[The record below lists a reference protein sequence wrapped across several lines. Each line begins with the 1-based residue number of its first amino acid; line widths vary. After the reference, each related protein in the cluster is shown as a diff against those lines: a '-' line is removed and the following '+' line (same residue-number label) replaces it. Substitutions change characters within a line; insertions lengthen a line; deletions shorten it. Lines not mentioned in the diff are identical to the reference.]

1 MAFTA
6 DLEVVVV
13 GYGVAGLTTALVL
26 SEAGRTVT
34 VVSDRVPQRTTS
46 AVAGALWG
54 PYVFD
59 DPRVLDWSLHSLPEL
74 TAIAADPRS
83 GVRIVQGIEASHEPA
98 EPPAWLRSVSGFAT
112 CGPSELPSGFG
123 WGWTYRA
130 PIFDMPVYLD
140 YLMSRLVASGATV
153 QLLDGPLHDLDQAL
167 DFAPVVVNCTG
178 LGARDLVGDREV
190 APSWGQL
197 VITENPGIEGF
208 FSDFPESE
216 DPTYWIAHPDHVVL
230 GGMVR
235 PGRGDLR
242 PDPEAA
248 ERIMA
253 RCAAVLPELGRA
265 RVRELRVGLRPVR
278 PRVRLE
284 RGTHHGVPVVHN
296 YGHGGSGVTLSW
308 GCARQVQSLI
318 G

>member
-1 MAFTA
+1 M
-6 DLEVVVV
+6 
-13 GYGVAGLTTALVL
+13 AGLTTALVL
-26 SEAGRTVT
+26 SEAGRAVT
-34 VVSDRVPQRTTS
+34 VVCDREPQRTTS

-59 DPRVLDWSLHSLPEL
+59 DPRVLEWSLRSLPDL

-83 GVRIVQGIEASHEPA
+83 GVRITPGIEASREPA
-98 EPPAWLRSVSGFAT
+98 RPPAWLRSVSGFAP
-112 CGPSELPSGFG
+112 CGPSELPPGFG

-130 PIFDMPVYLD
+130 PVFDMPVYLG
-140 YLMSRLVASGATV
+140 YLMGRLLATGATV
-153 QLLDGPLHDLDQAL
+153 RLLDSPLRDLDQL
-167 DFAPVVVNCTG
+167 LEIAPVVVNCAG
-178 LGARDLVGDREV
+178 LGARDLVGDRQV
-190 APSWGQL
+190 TPSWGQL

-235 PGRGDLR
+235 HGRSDLR

-248 ERIMA
+248 ERIVA
-253 RCAAVLPELGRA
+253 RCAAVLPALGHA
-265 RVRELRVGLRPVR
+265 EVRELRVGLRPVR

-284 RGTHHGVPVVHN
+284 RGSHHGAVVVHN

>member
-1 MAFTA
+1 MAVSA
-6 DLEVVVV
+6 DPEVIVV
-13 GYGVAGLTTALVL
+13 GCGVAGLTTALVL
-26 SEAGRTVT
+26 SEAGRAVT
-34 VVSDRVPQRTTS
+34 VVSDREPQRTTS

-59 DPRVLDWSLHSLPEL
+59 DPRVLDWSLHSLPDL

-83 GVRIVQGIEASHEPA
+83 GVRITQGIEASRKPA
-98 EPPAWLRSVSGFAT
+98 ESPAWLRSVSGFAT

-130 PIFDMPVYLD
+130 PVFDMPVYLD
-140 YLMSRLVASGATV
+140 YLMGRLVASGANLR
-153 QLLDGPLHDLDQAL
+153 LLDSPLRDLGQVL
-167 DFAPVVVNCTG
+167 DIAPVVVNCAG
-178 LGARDLVGDREV
+178 LGARDLVGDQEV

-235 PGRGDLR
+235 HGRSDLR

-248 ERIMA
+248 ERIVA
-253 RCAAVLPELGRA
+253 RCATVLPALGHA
-265 RVRELRVGLRPVR
+265 EVRELRVGLRPVR

-284 RGTHHGVPVVHN
+284 RGSHHGALVVHN

-318 G
+318 D

>member
-1 MAFTA
+1 MAVSA
-6 DLEVVVV
+6 DPEVVVV
-13 GYGVAGLTTALVL
+13 GHGVAGLTTALVL
-26 SEAGRTVT
+26 SEAGRAVT
-34 VVSDRVPQRTTS
+34 VVSDRASQRTTS

-59 DPRVLDWSLHSLPEL
+59 DPRVLDWSLHSLPDL
-74 TAIAADPRS
+74 TVIAADPRS

-98 EPPAWLRSVSGFAT
+98 VPPVWLRSVSGFAI
-112 CGPSELPSGFG
+112 CDPSELPSGFG

-130 PIFDMPVYLD
+130 PVFDMPVYLE
-140 YLMSRLVASGATV
+140 YLMRRLIASGATV
-153 QLLDGPLHDLDQAL
+153 RLLDGPLRDLDQAL
-167 DFAPVVVNCTG
+167 GIAPVVVNCTG
-178 LGARDLVGDREV
+178 LGARELVDDRELV
-190 APSWGQL
+190 SSWGQL
-197 VITENPGIEGF
+197 AITDNPGIDGF

-235 PGRGDLR
+235 HGRDDLR

-248 ERIMA
+248 ERIVA
-253 RCAAVLPELGRA
+253 RCAAVLPALGRV

-284 RGTHHGVPVVHN
+284 RSTHHGATVVHN

>member
-1 MAFTA
+1 MALTT
-6 DLEVVVV
+6 DLEIVVV
-13 GYGVAGLTTALVL
+13 GHGVAGLTTALVL

-34 VVSDRVPQRTTS
+34 VVSDRLPQHTTS

-59 DPRVLDWSLHSLPEL
+59 DPRVLDWSLHSLPDL
-74 TAIAADPRS
+74 TAIAADPQS

-112 CGPSELPSGFG
+112 CSPSELPPGFG

-167 DFAPVVVNCTG
+167 DFAPVIVNCTG

-235 PGRGDLR
+235 PGRGNPV

-253 RCAAVLPELGRA
+253 RCAAVLPELSRA

-284 RGTHHGVPVVHN
+284 RGTHHGAPVVHN

>member
-1 MAFTA
+1 M
-6 DLEVVVV
+6 DPEVIVV
-13 GYGVAGLTTALVL
+13 GCGVSGLTTALVL
-26 SEAGRTVT
+26 SEAGRAVT
-34 VVSDRVPQRTTS
+34 VVSDREPRRTTS

-59 DPRVLDWSLHSLPEL
+59 DARVLDWSLGSLPDLAE
-74 TAIAADPRS
+74 IAVDPRS
-83 GVRIVQGIEASHEPA
+83 GVRFTQGIEASREPA
-98 EPPAWLRSVSGFAT
+98 EAPAWLRSMSGFAT
-112 CGPSELPSGFG
+112 CGPPELPPGFG

-130 PIFDMPVYLD
+130 PVFDMPLYLD
-140 YLMSRLVASGATV
+140 YLMGRLADSGATV
-153 QLLDGPLHDLDQAL
+153 HVLDSPLRHLDQVL
-167 DFAPVVVNCTG
+167 DTAPIVVNCAG
-178 LGARDLVGDREV
+178 LGARDLVGDQEV
-190 APSWGQL
+190 TPNWGQL
-197 VITENPGIEGF
+197 VITDNPGVEGF

-230 GGMVR
+230 GGIVR
-235 PGRGDLR
+235 QGRSDLR

-248 ERIMA
+248 ERIVA
-253 RCAAVLPELGRA
+253 RCAAVLPALGRA
-265 RVRELRVGLRPVR
+265 QVRGIRVGLRPVR

-284 RGTHHGVPVVHN
+284 SGSHNGALVVHN